1 MPVAR
6 HLSGSSGTAG
16 RKSAAWERSLPGTI
30 SEDPSG
36 GRDSMSTGL
45 IIAIVVVALLLIALF
60 AFVLPRARRKAQI
73 QARER
78 ELGQR
83 RERAADEER
92 TVAAER
98 NREAEMAEQKAR
110 MAETEA
116 KRERAEAELR
126 EQRAQMHEQGM
137 ADHELIDEGER
148 DRFAGTSAMSGDN
161 PAPMRDDTTTDG
173 DDVGATRADGS
184 TSMSTAGRPMHE
196 PASEY
201 EHGREDEAA
210 AREG

>member
-1 MPVAR
+1 
-6 HLSGSSGTAG
+6 
-16 RKSAAWERSLPGTI
+16 
-30 SEDPSG
+30 
-36 GRDSMSTGL
+36 MSTGL

-60 AFVLPRARRKAQI
+60 AFVLPRTRRKAQVA
-73 QARER
+73 ARER

-83 RERAADEER
+83 RERAAESER
-92 TVAAER
+92 TAAAER

-148 DRFAGTSAMSGDN
+148 DRFAGTSAMSNDD
-161 PAPMRDDTTTDG
+161 PAPMRGDG
-173 DDVGATRADGS
+173 ADRRDDDVAATRADDS
-184 TSMSTAGRPMHE
+184 TSMSGDRPMHE
-196 PASEY
+196 PESEY
-201 EHGREDEAA
+201 QQGREDEAA
-210 AREG
+210 VREGRFARDDETARTDEPARRDV